1 MMTEAQRQ
9 RYKRHILLP
18 EIDVAGQKKL
28 LESKALVIGAGGL
41 GAPLLLYLAAA
52 GVGHIGIADFDN
64 VDLSN
69 LQRQVIFS
77 TADIGSSKAESA
89 AARIKEINPDIKAV
103 AINARFDES
112 NARQMEADYD
122 IVLDATDNISTK
134 YLINDTC
141 VELGKP
147 LVHAAVNRYGGNVM
161 TIVPGSACLR
171 CVFPEAIKE
180 KDSSEYGI
188 LGVIP
193 GIAGTIQAAEAVKLI
208 TGIGDPL
215 ADKMLSFDALSM
227 NFNITTIKPSGSCIF
242 QNKHFHV

>member
-103 AINARFDES
+103 AINARFDEN
-112 NARQMEADYD
+112 NARQMTADYD

-141 VELGKP
+141 V
-147 LVHAAVNRYGGNVM
+147 
-161 TIVPGSACLR
+161 LR

-193 GIAGTIQAAEAVKLI
+193 GIAGAIQAAEAVKLI
-208 TGIGDPL
+208 TGIGEPL

>member
-1 MMTEAQRQ
+1 MTEAQKQ

-18 EIDVAGQKKL
+18 EINVAGQKKL
-28 LESKALVIGAGGL
+28 LESKVLVIGAGGL

-103 AINARFDES
+103 AINARFDEN
-112 NARQMEADYD
+112 NARQMTADYD

-141 VELGKP
+141 VELGKL

-193 GIAGTIQAAEAVKLI
+193 GIAGAIQAAEAVKLI
-208 TGIGDPL
+208 TGIGEPL